1 MGNGHRNFPKLKG
14 ASNIESWRMDIQSSL
29 IIDGLWKYADGSKV
43 GPTEPDKPDDKA
55 TPEIISKYEA
65 DLSNYGL
72 QKSSWDDKHE
82 LACAY
87 IILSLEPAIRIYLA
101 GVVNSKEALEIL
113 DARYR
118 KSDLASIDTYLSNIM
133 RSTQDQFESLDEYY
147 QHVQTNHKQLVDL
160 GKVVPEWILASAFR
174 HGLNPRFQSLVF
186 NLQHAAK
193 TNDIELSMDD
203 VFNYLQECESYLK
216 DHESARTLPATRPN
230 QSNDGSS
237 SNSRSRQSKRGKRG
251 RGGRGCGGRSNNTN

>member
-1 MGNGHRNFPKLKG
+1 MDNDHRNFPKLKG
-14 ASNIESWRMDIQSSL
+14 ASNIESWRMDIRSSL
-29 IIDGLWKYADGSKV
+29 IIDGLWKYANGAKV
-43 GPTEPDKPDDKA
+43 EPTEPDEPNNKA
-55 TPEIISKYEA
+55 APEVISKYEA
-65 DLSNYGL
+65 DLSVYGL

-118 KSDLASIDTYLSNIM
+118 KPDLASIDTYLSNIM

-147 QHVQTNHKQLVDL
+147 QHVQTNHKKLVDL

-203 VFNYLQECESYLK
+203 VFNYLQERESFLK
-216 DHESARTLPATRPN
+216 YHELARAPAAKNPSRLN
-230 QSNDGSS
+230 N
-237 SNSRSRQSKRGKRG
+237 SNSNNNKGRQSKRG
-251 RGGRGCGGRSNNTN
+251 RGGKGYGGSNNNTN